1 MRSGKRPV
9 FAMVVFDVNGLK
21 AVNDSAGHAAGDKL
35 IANSY
40 KEIAAVFTDVDIY
53 RIGGDEFALFIEKR
67 TAQVAEKLVADF
79 REAMAQKAGTGAV
92 DFAEGFISC
101 GCALYE
107 TEADASCEDTFSRAD
122 KSMYEDKERFYAANP
137 QLNRRA

>member
-1 MRSGKRPV
+1 
-9 FAMVVFDVNGLK
+9 
-21 AVNDSAGHAAGDKL
+21 
-35 IANSY
+35 
-40 KEIAAVFTDVDIY
+40 
-53 RIGGDEFALFIEKR
+53 
-67 TAQVAEKLVADF
+67 
-79 REAMAQKAGTGAV
+79 MAQKAGTGAV

-137 QLNRRA
+137 QLKRRA